1 MKKSRI
7 ITILACSLLLA
18 GCGQTSSGSA
28 NSGEVSPI
36 VVTDMIGRSVTV
48 TPGSYS
54 KVVCIGA
61 GALRMYS
68 YIGDVSLL
76 AGVEDIDNTSL
87 ESRPKMF
94 DGVARPYLI
103 ANETVFQTLP
113 SCGVGGPQAQTAEAE
128 KILGCDP
135 DIVVSEY
142 EDVDK
147 ENALQEQLGVPVIT
161 LRYGQKGVWDD
172 AVADS
177 FTMLGRVFA
186 RESEAT
192 ELNGFIDVC
201 KNDISSRAAGVAA
214 EGKKNVY
221 IGGLGNWGTTTHL
234 MTAKNYEPF
243 NVANIKNVCDGD
255 GEQDSG
261 IHAIEEEKFVSLGE
275 SMDVMI
281 LDAAAIKNIKGNSEY
296 LTDLKGTKAW
306 KDDRIYLQMAYNA
319 YYTNLE
325 MALVNTYYGGKVVY
339 PDLFSDVDM
348 DEITNRVTD
357 AFLGKE
363 LATEIKGYDFS
374 YGGYQHIG
382 LEAFFN

>member
-1 MKKSRI
+1 
-7 ITILACSLLLA
+7 
-18 GCGQTSSGSA
+18 
-28 NSGEVSPI
+28 
-36 VVTDMIGRSVTV
+36 MIGRAVTV

-103 ANETVFQTLP
+103 ANEATFRTLP

-128 KILGCDP
+128 KILSCNP

-142 EDVDK
+142 EDLDK

-161 LRYGQKGVWDD
+161 LRYGPKGVWDD

-177 FTMLGRVFA
+177 FTMLGKVFA
-186 RESEAT
+186 RESKAT
-192 ELNGFIDVC
+192 ELNDFIDGC
-201 KNDISSRAAGVAA
+201 KNDISSRTANVAA
-214 EGKKNVY
+214 EDKESVY

-243 NVANIKNVCDGD
+243 NVAHIKNVCDGD
-255 GEQDSG
+255 GEQGNG

-296 LTDLKGTKAW
+296 LTDLEGTKAW
-306 KDDRIYLQMAYNA
+306 KDDKIYLQMAYNA

-339 PDLFSDVDM
+339 PDLFEDVDM
-348 DEITNRVTD
+348 DEITNRVTKS
-357 AFLGKE
+357 FLGKE
-363 LATEIKGYDFS
+363 LAPEIKGYKFS
-374 YGGYQHIG
+374 YGGYQHIDLG
-382 LEAFFN
+382 TFFD